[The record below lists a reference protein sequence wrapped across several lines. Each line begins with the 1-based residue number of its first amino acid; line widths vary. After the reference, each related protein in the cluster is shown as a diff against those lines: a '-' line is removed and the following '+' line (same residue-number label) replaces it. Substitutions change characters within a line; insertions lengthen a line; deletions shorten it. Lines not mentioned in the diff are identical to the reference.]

1 MHDDLRD
8 LSRRE
13 RQMMDVI
20 FAQGRA
26 TAAEVRQAI
35 PNPPSYSAVRALL
48 RILEEKGML
57 RHFQEGARYVY
68 RPTESRLKASRSA
81 IKRVLDTF
89 FEGSLVNAVTALV
102 DTSDGKLS
110 AEEFQRLQKVLKAA
124 KEKKS

>member
-1 MHDDLRD
+1 
-8 LSRRE
+8 
-13 RQMMDVI
+13 MDVI